1 MTSAGAPVIAVS
13 GDGSWFGLAASALAS
28 LTSRQ
33 RILALTYHRVLPRP
47 DPMRPFDM
55 TAADFELQVATLA
68 RRFRLLTLRDAYAR
82 LAAGEHLTR
91 TIALTFDDGYA
102 DNHDIA
108 LPILTR
114 YGAAGTF
121 FVATG
126 FTAGERMWNDAVI
139 DALGT
144 TPHER
149 LDLGA
154 LGLESVE
161 LGSAAQRRA
170 AAARIIVHL
179 KHRPPAER
187 AGGVERLLRLADVHL
202 AEHLM
207 MNPEQIRSLARAD
220 MEIGGHTVTH
230 PILNAV
236 TDAEAQREIVDGKR
250 DLEQLLD
257 TRVTSFAYPNG
268 RPGADYSAR
277 HVEMTRAAGFQIATS
292 TVPGCIGPRSDP
304 LQLPRIAPW
313 AMGAG
318 ALQARLAWWYREPQV
333 QPA

>member
-1 MTSAGAPVIAVS
+1 MTSAAVPSIAAS
-13 GDGSWFGLAASALAS
+13 GNSSWFGLAASALAAV
-28 LTSRQ
+28 TSRQ
-33 RILALTYHRVLPRP
+33 RVLALTYHRVLPRP
-47 DPMRPFDM
+47 DAMRPFDM
-55 TAADFELQVATLA
+55 TAADFELQIATLSH
-68 RRFRLLTLRDAYAR
+68 RFRLLTLRDAFAR
-82 LAAGEHLTR
+82 LATGEHFTH

-102 DNHDIA
+102 DNHDVA

-121 FVATG
+121 FIATG

-170 AAARIIVHL
+170 AAARIIAHL

-202 AEHLM
+202 AERLM
-207 MNPEQIRSLARAD
+207 MDAEQIRGLARAG
-220 MEIGGHTVTH
+220 MEIGGHTITH

-236 TDAEAQREIVDGKR
+236 SDVEAQREIADGKR

-268 RPGADYSAR
+268 RPGGDYSPR
-277 HVEMTRAAGFQIATS
+277 HVEMARAAGFQIAAS
-292 TVPGCIGPRSDP
+292 TVPGCIGSRSDP
-304 LQLPRIAPW
+304 WQLPRIAPW

-318 ALQARLAWWYREPQV
+318 SLQVRLAWWYREPQV
-333 QPA
+333 QSV